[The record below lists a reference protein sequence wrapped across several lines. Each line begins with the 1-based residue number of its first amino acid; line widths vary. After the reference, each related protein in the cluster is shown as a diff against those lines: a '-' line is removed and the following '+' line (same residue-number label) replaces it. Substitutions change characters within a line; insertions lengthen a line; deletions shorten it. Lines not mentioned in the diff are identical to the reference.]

1 MEKQIDST
9 TIYDGAIMKV
19 TKEHVLL
26 QDGNTAVRECVYHHG
41 GVCILAI
48 EDDEIILV
56 KQFRYP
62 NRCDTLEIPAGKLEL
77 GEDPDKAC
85 YREFEEETNRRAKNM
100 RHILKMLPT
109 PGYSSEILRI
119 YEAED
124 FKEVEDSLQCDADEF
139 LNIIKMPIDEAYK
152 AIFDGRIIDGKT
164 VIAVMYAYNRKH
176 CK

>member
-1 MEKQIDST
+1 
-9 TIYDGAIMKV
+9 
-19 TKEHVLL
+19 
-26 QDGNTAVRECVYHHG
+26 
-41 GVCILAI
+41 
-48 EDDEIILV
+48 
-56 KQFRYP
+56 
-62 NRCDTLEIPAGKLEL
+62 
-77 GEDPDKAC
+77 
-85 YREFEEETNRRAKNM
+85 M
-100 RHILKMLPT
+100 RPILKMLPT

-119 YEAED
+119 YEAEN